1 MPKMK
6 LSRDFVLT
14 TTLGHS
20 IQFVKGQDTH
30 VPQSVVA
37 QALSIGA
44 ELITNSDKET
54 VVAETIDIPNVKTR
68 PADQRAYYDELIK
81 AFKIMEAMD
90 AEGKLERG
98 AYTAAGQP
106 SVLAVSNLVGY
117 NTFSKDIAVA
127 WAEYNASK

>member
-54 VVAETIDIPNVKTR
+54 VVAETIDIPNGR
-68 PADQRAYYDELIK
+68 PARLTSAPTT
-81 AFKIMEAMD
+81 M
-90 AEGKLERG
+90 
-98 AYTAAGQP
+98 
-106 SVLAVSNLVGY
+106 N
-117 NTFSKDIAVA
+117 
-127 WAEYNASK
+127 